1 METRGEHLSFKLY
14 WTVVTVPQ
22 PKKSQLE
29 AKRAKTTISP
39 ISWVKFVNDC
49 ALLHHGLMDML
60 LPDFSLGMYQLFSQ
74 ESPNLSLREPY
85 NTPWPVIQKQELSRS
100 VNASLC
106 KKHHHES
113 SLPSS
118 IDGTRHVS
126 MLYLFVKTSSM
137 SWRLLV
143 VRPWC
148 SLLIFYLLTL
158 LLRTLITYTELTSV
172 PLRSTIYSHCSCW
185 PPSQNLPP
193 SVFDAALYHYLYH
206 NKVWLLYM
214 GLQCLTW
221 HYLCLSRR

>member
-39 ISWVKFVNDC
+39 ISWAKFVNDR
-49 ALLHHGLMDML
+49 ALLHHGLVDIL
-60 LPDFSLGMYQLFSQ
+60 LPEFSLGMYQLFSQ

-85 NTPWPVIQKQELSRS
+85 NTPRPVIQKQELSRS

-106 KKHHHES
+106 NNQHES

-118 IDGTRHVS
+118 IDGTRHVF

-143 VRPWC
+143 VRPRC

-158 LLRTLITYTELTSV
+158 PLRTLIKFTELISV
-172 PLRSTIYSHCSCW
+172 PRRSTIYSHCSC
-185 PPSQNLPP
+185 
-193 SVFDAALYHYLYH
+193 
-206 NKVWLLYM
+206 
-214 GLQCLTW
+214 
-221 HYLCLSRR
+221 

>member
-1 METRGEHLSFKLY
+1 
-14 WTVVTVPQ
+14 
-22 PKKSQLE
+22 
-29 AKRAKTTISP
+29 
-39 ISWVKFVNDC
+39 
-49 ALLHHGLMDML
+49 MDML

-206 NKVWLLYM
+206 NKKHLAALYGLAVPDLTLLVSFPPLIP
-214 GLQCLTW
+214 LQVLPCSCNMALIC
-221 HYLCLSRR
+221 YILNGFLSVLEGVFPKW